1 MDSER
6 LIIKKVCEHLNM
18 TVDVWTDSIKTHA
31 AVEDRRKAMK
41 DLIMLVKQH
50 FNTTPIEK
58 PKEVF
63 VKAYMNFIA

>member
-1 MDSER
+1 
-6 LIIKKVCEHLNM
+6 M

-41 DLIMLVKQH
+41 DLIILVKQH